1 MADIETADKGL
12 LIQIYTA
19 YKQEAETARLSR
31 IQQNKVNYDAY
42 HLRQDWSFKQKG
54 QSTEFLPKVYMAVEQ
69 AANFLQAGLVD
80 MGEWFRVYP
89 TPGLTEANMKIKPN
103 EIQQILQRQ
112 LEKSGFLGQMGDAIK
127 LGFLGSLMIAKIHGK
142 YVPKVTYKVVNE
154 MEGGTYKPKL
164 IKQTDKKWQLVVEMI
179 RQQDWKPDPTAKD
192 GLFNMQ
198 DVYMDWHDLD
208 ILAKNSKSKSSA
220 YKYDMEAVEALRL
233 TGIGQSTLQEYEKS
247 RETGQ
252 NIHNVNYRHRIKLT
266 EMWGNFVSPDG
277 KLVWENCVAIIANDL
292 SVVMKPQPIKSWHGG
307 DPYVST
313 PILRVPHSVWGK
325 TPIDAGAQ
333 LNLAMN
339 EMYNLMLD
347 GGLAA
352 VHGIK
357 QVREHWL
364 EDPSQIEDGIPAGET
379 LRVNT
384 SCPPGAVALERVD
397 TTTLPPE
404 ALPMFNLINQEF
416 VTAVMSSDLRM
427 GVQNQR
433 QVKATEIVESSQANT
448 SMLTAIAK
456 HIEADFIKPILMKAW
471 LTIAQNMNDF
481 DDKELGSLI
490 GDDRAAAI
498 KHMGNEGLFAETA
511 EQIKFEVFGISETLN
526 KQKEFTKLQAMLQ
539 TIASAPVLMEEFTK
553 KYDFGKLLT
562 ELLRSMD
569 VPMYKIQ
576 ADEILHSNTGQGQ
589 PSTAPGQG
597 QPGQQQPGAVPDA
610 QSQIPQAGSNNSQ
623 TGESPFPQ
631 PKLPNFPGS
640 ASLQSG
646 KG

>member
-1 MADIETADKGL
+1 MADTNVYDKGV

-89 TPGLTEANMKIKPN
+89 ASGLTEANMKIKPH
-103 EIQQILQRQ
+103 EIQKILQRQ
-112 LEKSGFLGQMGDAIK
+112 LEKAGFLGQMGDAIK
-127 LGFLGSLMIAKIHGK
+127 LGFLGSLMVAKVHGK
-142 YVPKVTYKVVNE
+142 YIPKVRYEVVTKAE
-154 MEGGTYKPKL
+154 KGSYTKKL
-164 IKQTDKKWQLVVEMI
+164 VKQTDRKWQLVVDMV
-179 RQQDWKPDPTAKD
+179 RQQDWKPDPTSKD

-198 DVYMDWHDLD
+198 DVYLDWHELEQM
-208 ILAKNSKSKSSA
+208 AKLPDSGF
-220 YKYDMEAVEALRL
+220 DVEAVEQLRL

-252 NIHNVNYRHRIKLT
+252 NIHNLNYRHRIKLT
-266 EMWGNFVSPDG
+266 EMWGDFVAPDG
-277 KLVWENCVAIIANDL
+277 KLIWENCRAIIANDL
-292 SVVMKPQPIKSWHGG
+292 TVVMKPQPIKYWHGE

-333 LNLAMN
+333 LNLALN

-347 GGLAA
+347 GSLAA

-357 QVREHWL
+357 QIREHWL
-364 EDPSQIEDGIPAGET
+364 EDPSQVEDGIPAGET

-384 SCPPGAVALERVD
+384 SCPPGASALERVD
-397 TTTLPPE
+397 MTTLPPE
-404 ALPMFNLINQEF
+404 ALPMYNMVNQEF

-427 GVQNQR
+427 GVQSQR
-433 QVKATEIVESSQANT
+433 AVKATEIVESNQANST
-448 SMLTAIAK
+448 MFTAIAK
-456 HIEADFIKPILMKAW
+456 HIEADFIKPLLMKAW
-471 LTIAQNMNDF
+471 LTIAQHMNDF
-481 DDKELGSLI
+481 DDKELGAII
-490 GDDRAAAI
+490 GDKRAAEL
-498 KHMGNEGLFAETA
+498 KEMGNEALFAETA
-511 EQIKFEVFGISETLN
+511 EQVKFEVFGISETLN

-569 VPMYKIQ
+569 VPMYKIM
-576 ADEILHSNTGQGQ
+576 ADQVLNDNTGMGQ
-589 PSTAPGQG
+589 QSSAPQPE
-597 QPGQQQPGAVPDA
+597 QPGQQPGAVPNA

-623 TGESPFPQ
+623 AGESPFPQ

-640 ASLQSG
+640 AGLQG
-646 KG
+646 H

>member
-1 MADIETADKGL
+1 MADTADKGL
-12 LIQIYTA
+12 LLQIYTA

-89 TPGLTEANMKIKPN
+89 APGLTEDSMKIKPN
-103 EIQQILQRQ
+103 EIQKILQRQ
-112 LEKSGFLGQMGDAIK
+112 LEKCGYLGQMGDAIK
-127 LGFLGSLMIAKIHGK
+127 LGFLGSLMIAKVHGK
-142 YVPKVTYKVVNE
+142 YVPKVKYEVVTKMEAGSYKR
-154 MEGGTYKPKL
+154 KL
-164 IKQTDKKWQLVVEMI
+164 VKQEDKKWQLVVEMI

-198 DVYMDWHDLD
+198 DVYIDWHELD
-208 ILAKNSKSKSSA
+208 KLAQASKDSKSA
-220 YKYDMEAVEALRL
+220 YKYDLEAVAQLRL

-266 EMWGNFVSPDG
+266 EIWGNFVSPDG
-277 KLVWENCVAIIANDL
+277 TLVYENCVAIIANDL
-292 SVVMKPQPIKSWHGG
+292 TVVMLPQSIKSWHGE

-333 LNLAMN
+333 LNLALN

-384 SCPPGAVALERVD
+384 SCPPGATALERVD

-404 ALPMFNLINQEF
+404 ALPMYNLINQEF

-427 GVQNQR
+427 GVQTQR
-433 QVKATEIVESSQANT
+433 AVKATEIVESSQANT

-456 HIEADFIKPILMKAW
+456 HIEADFVKPTLFKAW

-481 DDKELGSLI
+481 DDKELAALLGEK
-490 GDDRAAAI
+490 RAKEIQA
-498 KHMGNEGLFAETA
+498 MGNEELFAETA

-562 ELLRSMD
+562 ELLKSMD

-576 ADEILHSNTGQGQ
+576 NDQILYANTGMGQ
-589 PSTAPGQG
+589 QSNAPQPA
-597 QPGQQQPGAVPDA
+597 QPGQAGQQPGATPDA

-623 TGESPFPQ
+623 VGESPFPQ

-640 ASLQSG
+640 AGLQG
-646 KG
+646 H